1 MVVSNTLN
9 EKENKRFRYGKDKD
23 NLVIDVVR
31 YLEFFNIWMSNSQ
44 QTTLP

>member
-1 MVVSNTLN
+1 MVDPKMLN

-31 YLEFFNIWMSNSQ
+31 YFEFFNIWMSNSQ
-44 QTTLP
+44 QTLLP